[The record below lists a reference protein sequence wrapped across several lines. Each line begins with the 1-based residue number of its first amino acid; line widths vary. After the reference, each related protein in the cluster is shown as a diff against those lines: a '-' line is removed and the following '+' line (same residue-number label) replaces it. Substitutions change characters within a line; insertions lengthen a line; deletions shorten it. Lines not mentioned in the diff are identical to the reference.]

1 MFKFN
6 FEYLTQIAAAHG
18 LSGAEL
24 AQFNNDLPKYL
35 DLIKSRGQGFYEI
48 LDDAETLEKVKNFA
62 LAVKGKYRDII
73 VLGIG
78 GSALGASCLQQA
90 LGNMFGERTG
100 QLPRLTVLDNIDPVL
115 LDELEKSVDLS
126 SSLFLVITKSGGTPE
141 TLAQYLYFKNKVELA
156 KLNWLEHFVF
166 VTDPTKGLLRKIATE
181 NPELPVFEVP
191 ENVGGRFSVLTTVGL
206 LPAALMG
213 IDIGRLIK
221 VAKDMRDNF
230 LLVDAQRNLAFQL
243 AVIQYLLYQKGKVM
257 TVMFPYAQKLSRLAD
272 WYRQLLAE
280 SIGKAVDRAGKQV
293 NIGITPVVA
302 MGATDQHSQ
311 NQLYN
316 EGPNDKFY
324 IFLEVLNPAVD
335 LTIPNA
341 KNLGE
346 ELAYLDGVTFQK
358 LLLTEMEGTIQAL
371 LKQDRPMLRI
381 SLDSLDAGSVGGLL
395 VFLQGSVAFLGELF
409 GINTYDQPGVELS
422 KILTKELLKK

>member
-1 MFKFN
+1 MATEMVIYEN
-6 FEYLTQIAAAHG
+6 EI
-18 LSGAEL
+18 S
-24 AQFNNDLPKYL
+24 KYL
-35 DLIKSRGQGFYEI
+35 DLVKSRGQGFYEVV
-48 LDDAETLEKVKNFA
+48 DDAETLGKVKNFA
-62 LAVKGKYRDII
+62 LSVKAKYRDII

-90 LGNMFGERTG
+90 LGNLFGERTG

-115 LDELEKSVDLS
+115 LAELENSVDLS

-141 TLAQYLYFKNKVELA
+141 TLAQYLYFKNKVDLA

-181 NPELPVFEVP
+181 NPDLPVFEVP

-213 IDIGRLIK
+213 IDIDRLIK
-221 VAKDMRDNF
+221 GARTMRDNF
-230 LLVDAQRNLAFQL
+230 LMADAQQNLAFQL
-243 AVIQYLLYQKGKVM
+243 AVIQYLLYRKGKIM
-257 TVMFPYAQKLSRLAD
+257 TVMFPYAQKLLRLAD

-280 SIGKAVDRAGKQV
+280 SIGKAVDRAGKRV

-324 IFLEVLNPAVD
+324 VFLEVVNPAVD
-335 LTIPNA
+335 LTIPDA
-341 KNLGE
+341 QKLGPE
-346 ELAYLDGVTFQK
+346 WGYLEGVTFQK
-358 LLLTEMEGTIQAL
+358 LLLTEMEGTVQAL
-371 LKQDRPMLRI
+371 LKQDRPMARI
-381 SLDSLDAGSVGGLL
+381 SLGNLDAETMGELL

-422 KILTKELLKK
+422 KILTKELLQK